1 MDELMKKIMD
11 ESIGGMIDKRTN
23 ALLLDD
29 TEYQKDCRDLDELE
43 SKYMKLGL
51 PKPLKMIVDDYIAC
65 LDSVNC
71 RANELYYMAG
81 IRDTILFFNRAGL
94 IKENL

>member
-1 MDELMKKIMD
+1 MDDLMKKIMD

-43 SKYMKLGL
+43 SKYMKL
-51 PKPLKMIVDDYIAC
+51 V
-65 LDSVNC
+65 
-71 RANELYYMAG
+71 
-81 IRDTILFFNRAGL
+81 
-94 IKENL
+94 